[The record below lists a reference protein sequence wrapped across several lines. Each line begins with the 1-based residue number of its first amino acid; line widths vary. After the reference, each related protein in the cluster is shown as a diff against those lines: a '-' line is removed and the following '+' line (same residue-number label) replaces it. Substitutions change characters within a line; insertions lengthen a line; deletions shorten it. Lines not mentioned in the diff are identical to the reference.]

1 MSQPQTVEEV
11 FREIEEESK
20 TDIEIT
26 LDVDVYTDWVTKKIE
41 EAKTRHPFMRDAT
54 EEAFN
59 DWAMHELA
67 VETMRS
73 NQDLPSKPPTDE
85 EFWRAA
91 YRYDPLGPNASP
103 TSGLQKIICSGR
115 AGPFTI
121 GKLYGRQT
129 LKVIPAIGALPA
141 PPILKPGWQAPFSF
155 APTDSAA
162 IYYPDGHPSGTWQP
176 RQSGATFPPDPT
188 VYTVTARD
196 DDKLR
201 RFAAL
206 GWVVMESPNGEW
218 DKTGHVLVI
227 DMDDRD
233 VRHRHPW
240 LILASEWP
248 TDGEETEE
256 GSFMIHAEEEVMRG
270 DNTQPGVFP
279 GDNNRTPIC
288 RLLPLNRDLN
298 DGEILLQSLGEGF
311 DFQPE
316 RKGGHRLHKNSAK
329 GPDLARVM
337 EWYWD
342 DGAKQEVCYT
352 KHGDEYMRYDPQS
365 KTYFFRDFSLL
376 GLGEEQGLHGALYG
390 PPIVEV
396 LPRPTINVNAYQQ
409 RLKAVG
415 WGQALMA
422 NQRRPVSVNLGF

>member
-1 MSQPQTVEEV
+1 MSQPRTVEEV
-11 FREIEEESK
+11 FRQIDEESK

-26 LDVDVYTDWVTKKIE
+26 LDVDVYTEWVTRKIE

-67 VETMRS
+67 VETTGPQR
-73 NQDLPSKPPTDE
+73 DLPPPTDKQ
-85 EFWRAA
+85 FWEAA
-91 YRYDPLGPNASP
+91 YRYDPLGPNASS
-103 TSGLQKIICSGR
+103 TNGLQKIICSGR
-115 AGPFTI
+115 AGPYTI
-121 GKLYGRQT
+121 GKLYGRHT

-141 PPILKPGWQAPFSF
+141 PPILKPGQAPFKF

-162 IYYPDGHPSGTWQP
+162 IYYPDGHPSGTWKP
-176 RQSGATFPPDPT
+176 RQPAATFAPDPT
-188 VYTVTARD
+188 VYTVTARE

-206 GWVVMESPNGEW
+206 GWVVMENPQGEW

-256 GSFMIHAEEEVMRG
+256 GDFMIHADEEIMRG
-270 DNTQPGVFP
+270 DNTQEGVFP

-311 DFQPE
+311 DFKPE
-316 RKGGHRLHKNSAK
+316 RKGGHRLHRNTIS

-342 DGAKQEVCYT
+342 DEAKQEVCYT
-352 KHGDEYMRYDPQS
+352 KNGDEYMRYDPRS

-376 GLGEEQGLHGALYG
+376 GLEEEQGLHGELYG

-396 LPRPTINVNAYQQ
+396 LPRPTIDVNAYQR
-409 RLKAVG
+409 RLRAVG

-422 NQRRPVSVNLGF
+422 NQRRPVSANAGF

>member
-1 MSQPQTVEEV
+1 MSTPQTVEDV
-11 FREIEEESK
+11 FKDIDKELHGIIEYFDDM
-20 TDIEIT
+20 DIYIA
-26 LDVDVYTDWVTKKIE
+26 WITKKIE
-41 EAKTRHPFMRDAT
+41 EAKIRYPFMQDAT
-54 EEAFN
+54 EEGFN
-59 DWAMHELA
+59 VWGLREDAIKIKS
-67 VETMRS
+67 S
-73 NQDLPSKPPTDE
+73 NQNQNLPPPTDK
-85 EFWRAA
+85 EFWKAA
-91 YRYDPLGPNASP
+91 YQYDPLGPNPPSV
-103 TSGLQKIICSGR
+103 TDLQRIICSGR
-115 AGPFTI
+115 AAPYTI

-129 LKVIPAIGALPA
+129 LKLIPAIGALPSA
-141 PPILKPGWQAPFSF
+141 PILEPGWQAPFHF

-176 RQSGATFPPDPT
+176 RQPAATFTPNPT
-188 VYTVTARD
+188 VYTATARD

-206 GWVVMESPNGEW
+206 GWVIMENSEGEW
-218 DKTGHVLVI
+218 EKTGHVLVM
-227 DMDDRD
+227 DMDDRA

-248 TDGEETEE
+248 TDGEETED
-256 GSFMIHAEEEVMRG
+256 GGFMIHAEEEVIRG
-270 DNTQPGVFP
+270 DSIQSGVFP

-311 DFQPE
+311 DFKPE
-316 RKGGHRLHKNSAK
+316 RKGGHRLHRDTAK

-342 DGAKQEVCYT
+342 DKAKQEVCYT
-352 KHGDEYMRYDPQS
+352 KNGEEYMRYDPRS
-365 KTYFFRDFSLL
+365 KTYFFRDFSSL
-376 GLGEEQGLHGALYG
+376 GLEEEQGLHGELYG

-396 LPRPTINVNAYQQ
+396 LPRPTIDVNAYQQ
-409 RLKAVG
+409 RLRAVG

-422 NQRRPVSVNLGF
+422 NPRRHVSANIGF